1 MIAQMS
7 MNTGKAEG
15 GGQIVLEARDLS
27 VDIPARPEPVNLVK
41 HFNTIIRRGDRLG
54 IVGPNGIGKST
65 LIRTLLGERSPDKGH
80 VKTGFGLLSAYF
92 DQNRE
97 RLNPDSTPW
106 TTLCPDGGDTIEI
119 DGKPRHV
126 TSYLRDFLFDDYKM
140 TQRTGTLSGGEQNRL
155 LLARIFSQPHN
166 FLVLDEPTNDLDMET
181 IDLLQEVIADY
192 DGTVLIVSHDRDF
205 LDRTVTGVLAFEADG
220 KIVPHAGGYS
230 DYLERR
236 RQNSARKAGKTA
248 KKQSGKTGRNS
259 PAETI
264 SKAAR
269 NRLSYKQVYQLEQL
283 PKEID
288 ALRARIA
295 EAEIKLAD
303 MDFFARDGEGYE
315 RLAKQTAQDKT
326 DIAEKEESWLE
337 LEILREQIQVD

>member
-1 MIAQMS
+1 
-7 MNTGKAEG
+7 
-15 GGQIVLEARDLS
+15 
-27 VDIPARPEPVNLVK
+27 
-41 HFNTIIRRGDRLG
+41 
-54 IVGPNGIGKST
+54 
-65 LIRTLLGERSPDKGH
+65 
-80 VKTGFGLLSAYF
+80 
-92 DQNRE
+92 
-97 RLNPDSTPW
+97 
-106 TTLCPDGGDTIEI
+106 
-119 DGKPRHV
+119 
-126 TSYLRDFLFDDYKM
+126 
-140 TQRTGTLSGGEQNRL
+140 
-155 LLARIFSQPHN
+155 
-166 FLVLDEPTNDLDMET
+166 
-181 IDLLQEVIADY
+181 
-192 DGTVLIVSHDRDF
+192 VLIVSHDRDF

-248 KKQSGKTGRNS
+248 KKQSGKTRQNS

-337 LEILREQIQVD
+337 LEILREQIQAD